1 MLQLDL
7 RLQNRRGISFI
18 LSVPHPKP
26 TQNIS
31 PSQIIILGIHPH
43 LHLFVINHA
52 HPERFLRLGRRC
64 YCQFARSSPRRV
76 KDVFGFEGLELEPF
90 GDVVSEVLHLDFDQ
104 GKRSLEGVVG
114 EMG

>member
-1 MLQLDL
+1 MLQHDL

-18 LSVPHPKP
+18 LSVPQLHPKP

-31 PSQIIILGIHPH
+31 PSQTIILGIHPR

-52 HPERFLRLGRRC
+52 HPERI
-64 YCQFARSSPRRV
+64 ARSSPRRV